1 MLIFRSSFVW
11 NLYYSQNCDKGV
23 KPLRFP
29 QLQKAYWS
37 CWQSVE
43 MLKHPGH
50 LRVHLKHKFPSFEG
64 SSQMPT
70 HWSDPH
76 ISSAYISGKGNQGG
90 SVAIS
95 TEWNWLKQ
103 HNKKKKY
110 NWNVQQYTRIRDKQ
124 SQLLYFWVPLSFQ
137 PVKMKILPFLR
148 S

>member
-29 QLQKAYWS
+29 QLQKTYWS

-50 LRVHLKHKFPSFEG
+50 LRVPLKHKFPSFEG

-103 HNKKKKY
+103 HNKKKNTTEMY
-110 NWNVQQYTRIRDKQ
+110 NSIRGLGINK
-124 SQLLYFWVPLSFQ
+124 VSFFTSGSHSVFNQ
-137 PVKMKILPFLR
+137 WKWKSCPF
-148 S
+148 

>member
-1 MLIFRSSFVW
+1 
-11 NLYYSQNCDKGV
+11 
-23 KPLRFP
+23 
-29 QLQKAYWS
+29 
-37 CWQSVE
+37 

-103 HNKKKKY
+103 HNKKKNTTEMY
-110 NWNVQQYTRIRDKQ
+110 NSIRGLGINK
-124 SQLLYFWVPLSFQ
+124 VSFFTSGSHSVFNQ
-137 PVKMKILPFLR
+137 
-148 S
+148 